1 MAGWLRIPAAL
12 PWPMLYALSGSVAWF
27 TRRVL
32 RFRLG
37 TVRANLR
44 RCFPGMER
52 ATERAVV
59 ERHYR
64 DMTSAALEMFKL
76 ATLDAGELRERVRF
90 LNPEVVHAELQAGRS
105 AMLLTAHQGNWEW
118 LLQRLAIEYTP
129 FVCAY
134 KPLRS
139 ARFDQDLLALRTRF
153 GAQMVA
159 AKGLIR
165 ALLRTRT
172 AHVTALAADQMPS
185 SSPSRVWLPFMGQ
198 ITAFYPG
205 PAEIAARYGYSAWFM
220 AMRRIGNG
228 YYEVDFRPIAAAG
241 EHMPAAEF
249 TRRYAACVE
258 AQIQRAPSDWAW
270 GHRRWK
276 LEPPAQAMAPRAG
289 TPAD

>member
-1 MAGWLRIPAAL
+1 
-12 PWPMLYALSGSVAWF
+12 MLYALSGSVAWF
-27 TRRVL
+27 ARRVV

-52 ATERAVV
+52 VTERAVV

-90 LNPEVVHAELQAGRS
+90 LNAEVVHAELQSGRS

-118 LLQRLAIEYTP
+118 LLQRLAIEYRP

-139 ARFDQDLLALRTRF
+139 ARFDADLLALRTRF
-153 GAQMVA
+153 GAQMVP

-165 ALLRTRT
+165 ALLRTRG

-198 ITAFYPG
+198 ATAFYPG

-220 AMRRIGNG
+220 AMRRIENG
-228 YYEVDFRPIAAAG
+228 RYEVEFRPIAVDG
-241 EHMPAAEF
+241 EKLDASEF

-258 AQIQRAPSDWAW
+258 AQIRLAPSDWAW
-270 GHRRWK
+270 GHKRWK
-276 LEPPAQAMAPRAG
+276 LEPPVGTNAAPGA
-289 TPAD
+289 